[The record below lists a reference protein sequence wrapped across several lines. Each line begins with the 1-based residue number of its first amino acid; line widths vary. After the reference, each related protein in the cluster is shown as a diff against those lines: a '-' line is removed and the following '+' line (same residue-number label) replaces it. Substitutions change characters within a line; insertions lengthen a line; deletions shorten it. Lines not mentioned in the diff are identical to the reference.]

1 MVLRSICWLLKKIL
15 AQKLLHKALFKETSS
30 TQYLPIVCF
39 ASGNGTNLQALI
51 DAHIKI
57 DMLITDNPNAYAI
70 QRAQNA
76 NIPYYVITKKKEWI
90 NAIPNNTVLIILA
103 GFMKIL
109 PPDFVNKFRDRIIN
123 IHPSLLPSFPGLDAI
138 KQAYDYGVKYTGV
151 TAHYVDEGID
161 TGSIIAQKAV
171 YIPSVCT
178 LADLEENIHQVEHEL
193 YSMVIKRM
201 LRYEDL
207 D

>member
-1 MVLRSICWLLKKIL
+1 MKF
-15 AQKLLHKALFKETSS
+15 HKAFFRGTSA
-30 TQYLPIVCF
+30 TQFLPIVCF

-70 QRAQNA
+70 QRAKNA
-76 NIPYYVITKKKEWI
+76 NIHYHVVTKKKEWI
-90 NAIPNNTVLIILA
+90 NAIPNNTALVILA
-103 GFMKIL
+103 GFMRIL
-109 PPDFVNKFRDRIIN
+109 PPDFVNKFRERIIN
-123 IHPSLLPSFPGLDAI
+123 IHPSLLPSFSGLDAI

-151 TAHYVDEGID
+151 TVHYVDEGID

-178 LADLEENIHQVEHEL
+178 LVDLEDNIHEVEHEL

-201 LRYEDL
+201 LRYDGL
-207 D
+207 NYVV